1 MGGVTLYMVKGPDA
15 VDHFI
20 QYIQYE
26 VRCDVGVEW
35 YFFPLIIPPRL
46 PKQAGQSRGEE
57 RRNGGLQ

>member
-26 VRCDVGVEW
+26 VRCDVGV
-35 YFFPLIIPPRL
+35 
-46 PKQAGQSRGEE
+46 
-57 RRNGGLQ
+57 